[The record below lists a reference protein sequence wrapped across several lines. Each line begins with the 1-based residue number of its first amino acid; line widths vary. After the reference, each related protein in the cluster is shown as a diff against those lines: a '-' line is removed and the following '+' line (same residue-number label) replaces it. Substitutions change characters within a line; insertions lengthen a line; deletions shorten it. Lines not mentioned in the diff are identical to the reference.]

1 MGPVN
6 DFEREYKLVWMS
18 ATNTRFVVSC
28 MVQELEKA
36 TIQ

>member
-1 MGPVN
+1 MGLLI
-6 DFEREYKLVWMS
+6 DFEREYKLVWML

-28 MVQELEKA
+28 TVQELEKA